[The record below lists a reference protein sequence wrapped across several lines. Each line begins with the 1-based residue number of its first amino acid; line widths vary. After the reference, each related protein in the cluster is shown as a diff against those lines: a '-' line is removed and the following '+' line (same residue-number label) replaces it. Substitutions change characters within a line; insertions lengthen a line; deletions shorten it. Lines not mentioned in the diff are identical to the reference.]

1 MADRIY
7 VGKKAS
13 SFHTAPRFPGY
24 DMVLI
29 NIDDNQYVSSPR
41 VTVNE
46 AAWRSAGLGNGAH
59 AFIYDGTGW
68 KHSGTAVSLASY
80 GITPVFSSVTAA
92 KAGDVITVSQTTEE
106 KDGETTV
113 TVTAMISRT
122 GRRLEQ
128 DNPFGT
134 VQMAD
139 ALLASVYG
147 LSYQPYEA
155 GGAILDPSAELG
167 DAITAYGI
175 YGGLYAQD
183 LTFGRLM
190 ASDISAAGEEEIDNE
205 YQYKTPDQRKYAR
218 KFADIQS
225 EFTIQASQIAAKVSQ
240 VGGDESFSWELEYDH
255 FSVLSGSTEMLRID
269 GDGATFAGTVRAN
282 KILAGTVVIGGQTVN
297 AGHITGGSNG
307 QIAGTTIT
315 GSNIAAS
322 TITSAKT
329 DFADDLISTVNSHS
343 SYFDGSS
350 VASKMYI
357 GEAHIGDSGNDVFYK
372 GSKLTRVAVY
382 DASGQYRDVLG
393 F

>member
-59 AFIYDGTGW
+59 AFSYDGTSW
-68 KHSGTAVSLASY
+68 KHNGTAVSLASY

-139 ALLASVYG
+139 ALLATVYG

-205 YQYKTPDQRKYAR
+205 YQYKTADQRKYSR
-218 KFADIQS
+218 KLLQMQS
-225 EFTIQASQIAAKVSQ
+225 ELTIQASQIAAKVSQ
-240 VGGDESFSWELEYDH
+240 VGGNQNFSWELESDH
-255 FSVLSGSTEMLRID
+255 FVVKASGNPMLYID
-269 GDGATFAGTVRAN
+269 KNGSQFAGVVKAN
-282 KILAGTVVIGGQTVN
+282 SIQVGNITIGGQTFN
-297 AGHITGGSNG
+297 AGYIQGSQIGSSTISGGNIGSNTVAVG
-307 QIAGTTIT
+307 NTTF
-315 GSNIAAS
+315 AAS
-322 TITSAKT
+322 HASDISNLNVRVSNLEGTWGSFTGVSASSWFTFQGHDVRWSTINGVWVLAR
-329 DFADDLISTVNSHS
+329 DNS
-343 SYFDGSS
+343 
-350 VASKMYI
+350 
-357 GEAHIGDSGNDVFYK
+357 
-372 GSKLTRVAVY
+372 
-382 DASGQYRDVLG
+382 
-393 F
+393 

>member
-13 SFHTAPRFPGY
+13 SFHTAPRFPSY

-59 AFIYDGTGW
+59 AFSYDGTSW
-68 KHSGTAVSLASY
+68 KHSGTAVSLSSY

-205 YQYKTPDQRKYAR
+205 YQYKTADQRKYSR
-218 KFADIQS
+218 KLLQMQS
-225 EFTIQASQIAAKVSQ
+225 ELTIQASQIAAKVSKT
-240 VGGDESFSWELEYDH
+240 GGNQSFSWVLESDH
-255 FSVLSGSTEMLRID
+255 FSVLSGSTEMLHID
-269 GDGATFAGTVRAN
+269 KNGSTFGGTIYADSIKKRNGGEWIKGNQIAG
-282 KILAGTVVIGGQTVN
+282 GT
-297 AGHITGGSNG
+297 ITGGSGGNIG
-307 QIAGTTIT
+307 SGTVAYSNTAFT
-315 GSNIAAS
+315 GTLDQVGTNASNIVALRSRIAS
-322 TITSAKT
+322 VEAGYFSS
-329 DFADDLISTVNSHS
+329 ISTS
-343 SYFDGSS
+343 SIAFGNYALYVDTSDGNK
-350 VASKMYI
+350 VKGRYI
-357 GEAHIGDSGNDVFYK
+357 G
-372 GSKLTRVAVY
+372 
-382 DASGQYRDVLG
+382 
-393 F
+393 